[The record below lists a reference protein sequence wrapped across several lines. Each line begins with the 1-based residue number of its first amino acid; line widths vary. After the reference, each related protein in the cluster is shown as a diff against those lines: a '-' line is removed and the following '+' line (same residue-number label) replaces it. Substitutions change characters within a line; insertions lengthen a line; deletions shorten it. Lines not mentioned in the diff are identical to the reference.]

1 MYKGEIYRLDYTYFK
16 QLWMTMNW
24 SGPGPKLFFPNIV
37 FTLIRSGIKRPSNV
51 LTFRV
56 PLHLT
61 RPDIKAY
68 LEGLYP
74 PLRVES
80 VQTTVFL
87 GRQKAMANQR
97 MPSKKNAVVTFDVT
111 SMEGFRWPDAPKP
124 EDFRYPVQD
133 PQDRYPQVH
142 KK

>member
-1 MYKGEIYRLDYTYFK
+1 
-16 QLWMTMNW
+16 MNW
-24 SGPGPKLFFPNIV
+24 GAAGPKLFFPSTI
-37 FTLIRSGIKRPSNV
+37 FTLIRSGIKRPANV

-61 RPDIKAY
+61 RPDIKSY

-74 PLRVES
+74 PLKVES

-87 GRQKAMANQR
+87 GRMKSMTGKR
-97 MPSKKNAVVTFDVT
+97 MPTKKNAVVTFET
-111 SMEGFRWPDAPKP
+111 GSMQGFKWPKSP
-124 EDFRYPVQD
+124 EPEELKYPQPD
-133 PQDRYPQVH
+133 PQDRYPKVH